1 MRLRAFRNNAAVKEA
16 LPNRIKECRQR
27 RGLTQCR
34 LAELVNATTQQIS
47 HLERGERQL
56 TLHWMVRIG
65 AALRCEPAE
74 LLPSIDSGWED
85 DPREEA
91 LLALFRAMPSA
102 DQDSLLR
109 IGRAMAQPDT
119 AIVASRR
126 AGRTHPERRRS

>member
-1 MRLRAFRNNAAVKEA
+1 MFRNNAAVKEA

-85 DPREEA
+85 DPREET
-91 LLALFRAMPSA
+91 LLALFRALPSA

-119 AIVASRR
+119 AVVASRQ
-126 AGRTHPERRRS
+126 AGRTHSERRRS

>member
-1 MRLRAFRNNAAVKEA
+1 MFRDNTSVKEA
-16 LPNRIKECRQR
+16 LPNRIKECRQT
-27 RGLTQCR
+27 RGLTQGR

-65 AALRCEPAE
+65 AALRCDPAD
-74 LLPSIDSGWED
+74 LLPSDGLRGED

-91 LLALFRAMPSA
+91 LLALFRALPSA
-102 DQDSLLR
+102 DQDALLR

-119 AIVASRR
+119 ATVASRW
-126 AGRTHPERRRS
+126 AGRTHLERRRS

>member
-1 MRLRAFRNNAAVKEA
+1 MKEA

-65 AALRCEPAE
+65 AALRCEPAD
-74 LLPSIDSGWED
+74 LLPSSIDSGGEN
-85 DPREEA
+85 DPREES
-91 LLALFRAMPSA
+91 LLALFRALPSA